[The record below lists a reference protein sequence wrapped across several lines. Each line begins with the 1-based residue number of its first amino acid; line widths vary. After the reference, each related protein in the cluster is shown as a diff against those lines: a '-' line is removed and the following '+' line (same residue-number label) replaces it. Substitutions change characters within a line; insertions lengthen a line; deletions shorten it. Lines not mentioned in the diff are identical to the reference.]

1 MTPTSGTPEHILRAA
16 EWALPPL
23 IRWLNPKI
31 LVWALG
37 LLMCEVKLIVIGVD
51 PAIVS
56 CAVIGL
62 TSLLKPL
69 QWVNPMIPIMP
80 LKHIEFLESPVP
92 LVAGM
97 VVDGDHQSPQ
107 SLGAE
112 SITPLSLLKLCDDG
126 ESVSAV
132 LDLSARDIF
141 VLNSHSEV
149 NFYLINYL
157 FLILL
162 FY

>member
-1 MTPTSGTPEHILRAA
+1 
-16 EWALPPL
+16 
-23 IRWLNPKI
+23 
-31 LVWALG
+31 
-37 LLMCEVKLIVIGVD
+37 LIVIGVD
-51 PAIVS
+51 PATVS

-69 QWVNPMIPIMP
+69 QWVSPMIPIMP

-97 VVDGDHQSPQ
+97 VLDGDHATPDT
-107 SLGAE
+107 LAGE
-112 SITPLSLLKLCDDG
+112 SINPYNLLKLCDDG
-126 ESVSAV
+126 ESVTAV

-149 NFYLINYL
+149 ESSADQIVLPHRS
-157 FLILL
+157 
-162 FY
+162 

>member
-1 MTPTSGTPEHILRAA
+1 M
-16 EWALPPL
+16 
-23 IRWLNPKI
+23 
-31 LVWALG
+31 
-37 LLMCEVKLIVIGVD
+37 
-51 PAIVS
+51 S

-69 QWVNPMIPIMP
+69 QWVSPMIPIMP

-97 VVDGDHQSPQ
+97 VVDGDHKSPQ
-107 SLGAE
+107 SLGGE
-112 SITPLSLLKLCDDG
+112 SITPLNILKLCDDG

-149 NFYLINYL
+149 CFYLHFIFLFFVTFINSFISYNL
-157 FLILL
+157 FLMFIFSKKVVPELIFPRAEDL
-162 FY
+162 IQDIQVNYYYFIEQSINHSIDQI

>member
-1 MTPTSGTPEHILRAA
+1 
-16 EWALPPL
+16 
-23 IRWLNPKI
+23 
-31 LVWALG
+31 
-37 LLMCEVKLIVIGVD
+37 VKVIVIGVD
-51 PAIVS
+51 PATVS

-69 QWVNPMIPIMP
+69 QWVSPMIPIMP

-97 VVDGDHQSPQ
+97 VVDGDHATPET
-107 SLGAE
+107 LGLTSE
-112 SITPLSLLKLCDDG
+112 SITPLNILKLCDDG
-126 ESVSAV
+126 ESVTAV

-149 NFYLINYL
+149 LSL
-157 FLILL
+157 SPCGCPVV
-162 FY
+162 